1 MKNLRSIKIDYQ
13 IKKNQKI
20 PIVNEYTKTTNINIL
35 LNRVRKENKSNLQKK
50 RILSTS
56 IIGIVFFV
64 AILAF

>member
-1 MKNLRSIKIDYQ
+1 MKNLRSIKIDYK

-50 RILSTS
+50 IILSTS